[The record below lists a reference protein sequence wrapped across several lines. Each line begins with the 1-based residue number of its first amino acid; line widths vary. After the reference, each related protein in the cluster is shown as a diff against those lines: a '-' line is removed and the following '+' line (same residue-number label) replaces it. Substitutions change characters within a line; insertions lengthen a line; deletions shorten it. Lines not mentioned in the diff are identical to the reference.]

1 MRFTWDPVKA
11 RKNLKVH
18 GISFEVATE
27 VFRDPNH
34 ITNEDYFIEDQ
45 GEQRYGIIG
54 LSLNVV
60 LLLVVFVDRTEVGSS
75 GAAAT
80 ETIHI
85 ISARKADSYETKI
98 YTAHIE
104 N

>member
-1 MRFTWDPVKA
+1 METRFTWDPAKA
-11 RKNLKVH
+11 QRNLRER
-18 GISFEVATE
+18 GISFETATE
-27 VFRDPNH
+27 VFSDPNQV
-34 ITNEDYFIEDQ
+34 TVENYFIEDQ

-54 LSLNVV
+54 LTLGFV
-60 LLLVVFVDRTEVGSS
+60 LLLVVFVDRTEAGV
-75 GAAAT
+75 

-85 ISARKADSYETKI
+85 VSARKAEKYEAKI

>member
-1 MRFTWDPVKA
+1 
-11 RKNLKVH
+11 
-18 GISFEVATE
+18 
-27 VFRDPNH
+27 VFSDPNQV
-34 ITNEDYFIEDQ
+34 TVENYFIEDQ

-54 LSLNVV
+54 LTLGFV
-60 LLLVVFVDRTEVGSS
+60 LLLVVFVDRTEAGV
-75 GAAAT
+75 

-85 ISARKADSYETKI
+85 VSARKAEKYEAKI